1 MNDPQHIFQP
11 ATILHINAICTSG
24 EQTFFLQ
31 GGDEDNLV
39 TLLIE
44 KVQIQM
50 IAVGAVRIIDEIEA
64 DQTEDEKSRW
74 DYDEAEMEWLLPVD
88 PLFRVGEIALGYDK
102 EKDLL
107 LLQVA
112 EGRADEERQQVMFW
126 VAREK
131 MRGLAHWA
139 LELASRGRSDAPCSP
154 VRMAET
160 ASTAA
165 TTVINP
171 DFALLPLMEG
181 QTILSV
187 LEKGEVKLRGRF
199 LESSNTTLFV
209 TCLLE
214 EEFLQAV
221 YKPESG
227 QSKLYDF
234 EPATLP
240 RREVAAWLVCRAAGW
255 DFVPPAIN

>member
-11 ATILHINAICTSG
+11 ATILHINAIGAPG

-31 GGDEDNLV
+31 GGGEDNLV

-64 DQTEDEKSRW
+64 DQTEDEKSRG

-112 EGRADEERQQVMFW
+112 EGRVDEERQQVMFW
-126 VAREK
+126 VTREK

-139 LELASRGRSDAPCSP
+139 LELASRGRSDAPLQS
-154 VRMAET
+154 
-160 ASTAA
+160 SKDGG
-165 TTVINP
+165 NG
-171 DFALLPLMEG
+171 FH
-181 QTILSV
+181 
-187 LEKGEVKLRGRF
+187 RGNN
-199 LESSNTTLFV
+199 SH
-209 TCLLE
+209 
-214 EEFLQAV
+214 
-221 YKPESG
+221 
-227 QSKLYDF
+227 QS
-234 EPATLP
+234 
-240 RREVAAWLVCRAAGW
+240 
-255 DFVPPAIN
+255 